1 MSKTEKTHYRKVF
14 KSDHLSS
21 ADLEDL
27 QEQGVKLIFTIR
39 EVTQH
44 VIDPAI
50 KGSGVRVAGKNISA
64 NIAHFIE
71 DIKPLVLNATNSKQL
86 ANIVGSNF
94 VQDWQNVKVELFVDQ
109 AVKFKGA
116 SVQGIRIRSGFT
128 ITLEVIENLYKQK
141 KDKVAESQREG
152 LERVILEEEKL
163 SYKKVYNYLIKL

>member
-1 MSKTEKTHYRKVF
+1 MSEKTHYRKVF
-14 KSDHLSS
+14 KSDHLGS

-27 QEQGVKLIFTIR
+27 TEKGIKLIFTIQ

-44 VIDPAI
+44 LIDPNI

-71 DIKPLVLNATNSKQL
+71 DVKPLVLNATNSKQV
-86 ANIVGSNF
+86 ANITGTNF
-94 VQDWQNVKVELFVDQ
+94 VQDWQNVKVELFIDQ
-109 AVKFKGA
+109 SVKFKGA
-116 SVQGIRIRSGFT
+116 SVQGVRIRSGFQ
-128 ITLEVIENLYKQK
+128 ITLQVINDLYKVK
-141 KDKVAESQREG
+141 KDKVAENQREG